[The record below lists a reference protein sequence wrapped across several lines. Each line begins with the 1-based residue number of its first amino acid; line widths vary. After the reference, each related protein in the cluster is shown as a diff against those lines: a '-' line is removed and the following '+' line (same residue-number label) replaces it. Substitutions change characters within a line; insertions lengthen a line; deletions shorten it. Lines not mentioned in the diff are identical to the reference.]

1 MSELEKSDP
10 TIADP
15 TPSNSC
21 PNCQTILS
29 TTSIYCNFCGQKQGT
44 KKRSLYQLFKEFLDN
59 FLNLDARIWRT
70 LLNIFVPG
78 KLTKEYFRGRHQSY
92 SHPIRLFLITSI
104 ALFSILSFKGLNFL
118 KIDLVESDAWKNA
131 EKSVYFEE
139 FSEVL
144 DSVSNIL
151 KIEQPNAVAINVL
164 DSLES
169 RLPNLS
175 DLDSFNIDVNA
186 GKWKLS
192 AKDIVELNEE
202 EVVEKYE
209 IEGFWT
215 QTIVRQVVKTLK
227 NTSNFANFIWSNLPI
242 MLLIMM
248 PGVAFLLK
256 LFYVRRDYYFVEHL
270 VFSFHIHAFFFLI
283 VSVLMLLPKVS
294 AVSFLSGFSIVGFLL
309 YLYIAFKNYYGQ
321 GRFKTLMKLF
331 GLFIGY
337 VVLLCI
343 AMLFTIFI
351 SALIF

>member
-1 MSELEKSDP
+1 MSEPEKPTQDISDP
-10 TIADP
+10 VPAP
-15 TPSNSC
+15 TC
-21 PNCQTILS
+21 PNCQTVLS
-29 TTSIYCNFCGQKQGT
+29 AEFFYCSSCGQKQGT
-44 KKRSLYQLFKEFLDN
+44 KRRSLYQLFKEFLDN

-118 KIDLVESDAWKNA
+118 EIDLVESDTWKKA

-144 DSVSNIL
+144 DSVSNVL
-151 KIEQPNAVAINVL
+151 KIEQPNAIAINVL
-164 DSLES
+164 DSLEN
-169 RLPNLS
+169 RLPSFIDTDSLDLSINNKDWNLS
-175 DLDSFNIDVNA
+175 T
-186 GKWKLS
+186 
-192 AKDIVELNEE
+192 KDIIELKED
-202 EVVEKYE
+202 EVVEKYK

-215 QTIVRQVVKTLK
+215 QTIARQVVKTLK

-256 LFYVRRDYYFVEHL
+256 LFYFRRDYYFVEHL
-270 VFSFHIHAFFFLI
+270 VFSFHVHAFFFLI
-283 VSVLMLLPKVS
+283 VSFLMLLPDVNV
-294 AVSFLSGFSIVGFLL
+294 VSFLSSFSIVGFLI
-309 YLYIAFKNYYGQ
+309 YIYIAFKNFYGQ
-321 GRFKTLMKLF
+321 GRFKTLIKLF
-331 GLFIGY
+331 GVFIGY
-337 VVLLCI
+337 IFILCL
-343 AMLFTIFI
+343 AMLFTILI